1 MINAISEVM
10 SQKTIDQYKI
20 IESKYGILK
29 RFIAKA
35 NTLDE
40 VKMLVDSLDET
51 IYSCFKTESF
61 SEENEE
67 TSFENQG

>member
-40 VKMLVDSLDET
+40 VKMLVDSLDEP
-51 IYSCFKTESF
+51 IYSCFETESF

>member
-29 RFIAKA
+29 RFITKA

-40 VKMLVDSLDET
+40 VKMLVASLDEP